1 MATEQGRPGT
11 TYRAAWP
18 RAQPKMKDSGAKLS
32 VLLKRLC
39 AENSTPDHYRKTS
52 SLRAWKK
59 LHWQLYTV
67 LLPYSERKSRPTIPR
82 TPAVQSCTIARI
94 QL

>member
-1 MATEQGRPGT
+1 MATEQGRQET
-11 TYRAAWP
+11 SYRAAGP
-18 RAQPKMKDSGAKLS
+18 RAQPKMKGSGAKLS

-39 AENSTPDHYRKTS
+39 AENSAPDHYRKTS

-59 LHWQLYTV
+59 RHWQLYTV
-67 LLPYSERKSRPTIPR
+67 LLPYSEKKSRPTIPL
-82 TPAVQSCTIARI
+82 TPAVQSRTIVRI